1 MKKMMMMEMTMEMK
15 MRKMRTLTPLRIDL
29 VVFFSLFGV
38 LMTKGEK
45 SYLHVFPFG
54 FELVSIWIWSG
65 HKLLS
70 FACLCPIVEL

>member
-1 MKKMMMMEMTMEMK
+1 
-15 MRKMRTLTPLRIDL
+15 
-29 VVFFSLFGV
+29 
-38 LMTKGEK
+38 LMPNGEK

-70 FACLCPIVEL
+70 FVCLCPIVEL

>member
-1 MKKMMMMEMTMEMK
+1 
-15 MRKMRTLTPLRIDL
+15 
-29 VVFFSLFGV
+29 
-38 LMTKGEK
+38 LMPKVEK

-54 FELVSIWIWSG
+54 FELVSIWIWLG